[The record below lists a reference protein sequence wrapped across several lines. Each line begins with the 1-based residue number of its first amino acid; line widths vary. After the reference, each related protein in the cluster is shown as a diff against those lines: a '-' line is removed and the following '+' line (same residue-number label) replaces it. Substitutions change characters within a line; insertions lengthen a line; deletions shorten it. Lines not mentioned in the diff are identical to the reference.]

1 MQAHLSFDYQLSINP
16 WILIIAVPSDV
27 SFWGTQY
34 IVKLNSSNLNFTFV
48 VWATMLLVLTCSLF
62 EMIRFSKSLSFMMQ
76 ILFMVV
82 YINPIPIMDKS
93 CETFQKF
100 YDIEMESMSTN
111 DNLF

>member
-1 MQAHLSFDYQLSINP
+1 
-16 WILIIAVPSDV
+16 
-27 SFWGTQY
+27 
-34 IVKLNSSNLNFTFV
+34 
-48 VWATMLLVLTCSLF
+48 
-62 EMIRFSKSLSFMMQ
+62 MMQ